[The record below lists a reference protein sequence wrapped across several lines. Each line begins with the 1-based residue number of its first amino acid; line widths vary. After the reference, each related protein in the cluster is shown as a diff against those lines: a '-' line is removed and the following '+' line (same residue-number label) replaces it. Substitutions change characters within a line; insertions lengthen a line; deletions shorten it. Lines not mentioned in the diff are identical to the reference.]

1 MIFYYIFFCWFLCT
15 WVADGATHFLGTDIG
30 NPVSGSFF
38 PLIAGSDSGST
49 PSFQSIHESRTDNI
63 TLKGAKPR
71 LTQQSSMEYF
81 KIIYFQEG
89 FNNCARVKMFKL
101 IRLLVLISWY
111 YARKCYILRRSFFFF
126 AARRKG
132 SRRNI

>member
-1 MIFYYIFFCWFLCT
+1 MQLTRRKLLQTWYTCTLLSELIKDHVTPKIQKGTHHVIFCYIFFCWFLCT

-63 TLKGAKPR
+63 TLKGAKTR

-89 FNNCARVKMFKL
+89 FNNCARVKMFK
-101 IRLLVLISWY
+101 
-111 YARKCYILRRSFFFF
+111 
-126 AARRKG
+126 
-132 SRRNI
+132 

>member
-1 MIFYYIFFCWFLCT
+1 MQNGTHHMLVNYNFFRSLVLVDMTFLCT

-63 TLKGAKPR
+63 TLKGAKTR
-71 LTQQSSMEYF
+71 LIHKVY
-81 KIIYFQEG
+81 
-89 FNNCARVKMFKL
+89 R
-101 IRLLVLISWY
+101 
-111 YARKCYILRRSFFFF
+111 IL
-126 AARRKG
+126 
-132 SRRNI
+132 

>member
-1 MIFYYIFFCWFLCT
+1 MIFCYIFCCWFLCT

-89 FNNCARVKMFKL
+89 FNSCARVKMFKL
-101 IRLLVLISWY
+101 KAFSFDFMVLRQKVLHFKEIILLFRCS
-111 YARKCYILRRSFFFF
+111 S
-126 AARRKG
+126 
-132 SRRNI
+132 